1 MQNLIVE
8 ISEGVALVTLNRPE
22 KLNALTPEML
32 ARLTETFR
40 NFAGQTNLRAVIL
53 TGAGSRA
60 FCAGTD
66 LSSLTELDHDGAR
79 ATSERGQT
87 AGAAI
92 ENCPVPVIAAING
105 LAAGGGF
112 ELALA
117 CHLRVAE
124 IGVKFSLPETRLGLL
139 PGYGGTQ
146 RLPRILGTGRGLELI
161 IAGAEL
167 TDEEA
172 HRIGLVNRI
181 APSGEALVYARALA
195 AEIASLAPLAVRSCL
210 KAVTE
215 GMRLDLSEGLKLETE
230 LFADLFNSEDAHE
243 GANAFL
249 EKRAP
254 IFTGR

>member
-1 MQNLIVE
+1 MQNLLVE
-8 ISEGVALVTLNRPE
+8 ISDGVALVTLNRPE

-40 NFAGQTNLRAVIL
+40 NFADQTSLRAVIL
-53 TGAGSRA
+53 TGAGTRA

-66 LSSLTELDHDGAR
+66 LSSLADLDQGGAR
-79 ATSERGQT
+79 AASDRGQ
-87 AGAAI
+87 AACAAI

-124 IGVKFSLPETRLGLL
+124 TGPKFSLPESRHGLL
-139 PGYGGTQ
+139 PGYGGAQ

-167 TDEEA
+167 TADEA
-172 HRIGLVNRI
+172 YRMGLVNRI
-181 APSGEALVYARALA
+181 APLGEALVYARALA
-195 AEIASLAPLAVRSCL
+195 AEIAAMAPLAIRSCL

-215 GMRLDLSEGLKLETE
+215 GIRLELADGLKLETE
-230 LFADLFNSEDAHE
+230 LFADLFNTEDAHE

-254 IFTGR
+254 IFKGR